1 MKFLFLVHGDSEAE
15 TAMTADERM
24 AIVREHMAYA
34 DMLRG
39 RGVHLLGEALNGDAA
54 TVRPG
59 DEPFVTDGPFAET
72 KEGVGGFY
80 VVDCASRDE
89 AIELAALIPQS
100 PGVAVEVLG
109 IAEM

>member
-39 RGVHLLGEALNGDAA
+39 RGVHLLGEALTGDAA

-59 DEPFVTDGPFAET
+59 DAPFVTDGRSPRRRKASAASTSSTARAAT
-72 KEGVGGFY
+72 KR
-80 VVDCASRDE
+80 SS
-89 AIELAALIPQS
+89 S
-100 PGVAVEVLG
+100 PR
-109 IAEM
+109 